1 MNAGERR
8 YAYRRTRVILVDKER
23 RPCQVGGCGDN
34 AAAKVSGLAV
44 CRSCASRI
52 FEACG
57 ERLMAGQRVG
67 RQELLQA
74 AKGGGE
80 Q

>member
-1 MNAGERR
+1 MNAGEQR
-8 YAYRRTRVILVDKER
+8 YEYRHTRVMLAGKER
-23 RPCQVGGCGDN
+23 RPCQVCGGN
-34 AAAKVSGLAV
+34 ASAKIGGLAV
-44 CRSCASRI
+44 CRACASRI

-57 ERLMAGQRVG
+57 EQLMAGQRVG

-74 AKGGGE
+74 AKTGGM

>member
-8 YAYRRTRVILVDKER
+8 YIYRTMRVMLVGKER
-23 RPCQVGGCGDN
+23 RLCQVCGDN
-34 AAAKVSGLAV
+34 AATKVSGLAV
-44 CRSCASRI
+44 CRRCASRI

-57 ERLMAGQRVG
+57 ERLMSGQHVG